1 MTPPW
6 WAAFGPAE
14 AQVSCGGGTHRLRW
28 ADGTLHAVDHPDAE
42 GELVLAAL
50 GGEANPCLDLVMS
63 WGRHSG
69 DLTVLAIGPRSAE
82 DRLTITPTVV
92 EELTSSTSGGG
103 WASYGSGRPAAVA
116 ISRRTIR
123 KPATG
128 GGFSSFTS
136 GRARATSRRVPAS
149 ARLLARGFAR
159 IGPHT
164 DDDDPARTE
173 LIRLLALGTP
183 LQFRLSAAVAHAWS
197 AGGPHADRQS
207 RARPALTAALAG
219 RLAPAAARWLDID
232 PGQVE
237 ASSYDRPGSGDLE
250 RAAWGEMSLARSA
263 SEPRLV
269 ASVPV
274 GWLASV
280 WAPGL
285 AVVGGHLIVGVLAA
299 AWPDARVLA
308 LRAPGQDPVELSI
321 RHNQGHWSVAA

>member
-1 MTPPW
+1 MTAPW
-6 WAAFGPAE
+6 WAAFRPAE
-14 AQVSCGGGTHRLRW
+14 APLGCGGGLHRLRW
-28 ADGTLHAVDHPDAE
+28 ADGTLRAVDHPDAE

-63 WGRHSG
+63 WGRHSD

-82 DRLTITPTVV
+82 DKLTINPTVV
-92 EELTSSTSGGG
+92 EELISSTRRAG
-103 WASYGSGRPAAVA
+103 WTSYGSARMVAAG
-116 ISRRTIR
+116 ISRRTVG
-123 KPATG
+123 KPWTG
-128 GGFSSFTS
+128 AGFNSFTS

-164 DDDDPARTE
+164 DDDDPARAE
-173 LIRLLALGTP
+173 LARLLALGTP

-197 AGGPHADRQS
+197 AGGPHAARQS

-237 ASSYDRPGSGDLE
+237 VSSYDRAGSGHPE
-250 RAAWGEMSLARSA
+250 RVGWGEMSLARSA

-269 ASVPV
+269 ASLPV
-274 GWLASV
+274 SWLASV

-321 RHNQGHWSVAA
+321 RHDQGHWSAAA

>member
-1 MTPPW
+1 VTTPW
-6 WAAFGPAE
+6 WAAVGPTE
-14 AQVSCGGGTHRLRW
+14 TQLSCGDGTHRLRW
-28 ADGTLHAVDHPDAE
+28 ADGTLHAMDHLDAE

-63 WGRHSG
+63 WGRHSD

-82 DRLTITPTVV
+82 DKLTIKPTVV
-92 EELTSSTSGGG
+92 EELTTSTSGAG
-103 WASYGSGRPAAVA
+103 WASYGSGRSTAVA

-123 KPATG
+123 KPGTG
-128 GGFSSFTS
+128 GGSNSVTS
-136 GRARATSRRVPAS
+136 GRASATLRRAPGP

-159 IGPHT
+159 IGPHG
-164 DDDDPARTE
+164 DDAGPARAE
-173 LIRLLALGTP
+173 LARLLALGTP

-197 AGGPHADRQS
+197 ADGPHAARQS

-237 ASSYDRPGSGDLE
+237 VSSYDPTGSGDPE
-250 RAAWGEMSLARSA
+250 RAGWGEMSLTRSA

-269 ASVPV
+269 ASLPV

-285 AVVGGHLIVGVLAA
+285 ALVGGHLIVGVLAA

-321 RHNQGHWSVAA
+321 RHDQGHWSVAA